1 MADDTSQFPA
11 RLRVALRSANVR
23 QREAATVLGISQPAL
38 ADKLNGRRPLM
49 VGEGLALAA
58 MLGADVTDATAT
70 THRIDELQ
78 AELQRL
84 AVLASTQIDTAICA
98 LETPEPVPA

>member
-1 MADDTSQFPA
+1 MPEGL
-11 RLRVALRSANVR
+11 RLALRAANVP
-23 QREAATVLGISQPAL
+23 QREAAAALGMSQQSL
-38 ADKLNGRRPLM
+38 ADKLNGRRPMM

-78 AELQRL
+78 AELQAL
-84 AVLASTQIDTAICA
+84 ATLATAQIETAICA
-98 LETPEPVPA
+98 LETPEPALT